1 MSQHV
6 TPGDGD
12 DPSLA
17 ALVTQWRGQ
26 DGSIQPVAVGG
37 HGEGGAAAPL
47 NLDPNAK
54 SGGGS
59 NVSCLAWMCTLCVYK
74 LCCVPWI
81 RKWWAPG
88 HPGSVS
94 TPWPTRNH
102 EAALDPHTADIDQSV
117 TRPLASL
124 LPLCLL
130 G

>member
-74 LCCVPWI
+74 LCYI
-81 RKWWAPG
+81 HGYGSGG
-88 HPGSVS
+88 HQA
-94 TPWPTRNH
+94 TL
-102 EAALDPHTADIDQSV
+102 AAF
-117 TRPLASL
+117 PLVGQPAIMK
-124 LPLCLL
+124 LPLIHIQLTL
-130 G
+130 IRV

>member
-74 LCCVPWI
+74 LCCVVVLSMDTEVV
-81 RKWWAPG
+81 G
-88 HPGSVS
+88 
-94 TPWPTRNH
+94 
-102 EAALDPHTADIDQSV
+102 
-117 TRPLASL
+117 TRPPWQRFHSL
-124 LPLCLL
+124 TNPQS
-130 G
+130 

>member
-47 NLDPNAK
+47 NLDPNAT

-59 NVSCLAWMCTLCVYK
+59 NVSCLAWMCTCLQTVLCPMDTEV
-74 LCCVPWI
+74 V
-81 RKWWAPG
+81 G
-88 HPGSVS
+88 
-94 TPWPTRNH
+94 
-102 EAALDPHTADIDQSV
+102 
-117 TRPLASL
+117 TRPPWQRFHSLANPQS
-124 LPLCLL
+124 
-130 G
+130 